1 LETKKS
7 KSIDNKDNGKKDI
20 EDNYNTSSGQYTFD
34 SSDPKEIMTGIGEG
48 EGEEK
53 IIPILILINILS
65 KTSRKLLKMR
75 IVNLVKKKKVRLKE
89 VQNNQII
96 KMNEDISGVIC
107 LTNDKFLTKIL

>member
-48 EGEEK
+48 EGGEK
-53 IIPILILINILS
+53 KNIYPDS
-65 KTSRKLLKMR
+65 DKY
-75 IVNLVKKKKVRLKE
+75 IV
-89 VQNNQII
+89 
-96 KMNEDISGVIC
+96 EDIKKAIKYENSEFSEEEESSSKRGSEQS
-107 LTNDKFLTKIL
+107 NNKDE